1 MTSLLEKIHALELSL
16 SQAEV
21 PHAFGGALALAY
33 CVSEPRA
40 TADIDVNI
48 FLPPEEVEQALV
60 GLPDEVQVS
69 DKDRNLLRRD
79 GQARLWWDETPID
92 IFLSTSIFHD
102 DAFNRVRQESLDG
115 QTISLLACDDL
126 AVFKAFFNRRK
137 DWADLEAMV
146 SARSFDVDRAL
157 GTLVRLLGSDDP
169 RIEML
174 REIVNEPKHDR
185 SSSEK
190 IST

>member
-1 MTSLLEKIHALELSL
+1 MTSLLEKIHALEFSL

-48 FLPPEEVEQALV
+48 YLPPEEVEQALV

-92 IFLSTSIFHD
+92 IFLSTSRFHD